1 MAQAG
6 GLHSGTKQ
14 IRQLA
19 FLSRIRQ
26 PRLALSFAVA
36 GALSFWL
43 PDVVI
48 HIYAGARFDSQHVRV
63 LTMLASAT
71 FLLAYLAARG
81 FAAKSDFKWPGTAM
95 FLGVWLT
102 GGLFVTLSATA
113 SGSGFAG
120 PQRVLGSLL
129 MIVSSLVPGV
139 VYILAAYDGSFPAL
153 LAVTVGAL
161 LLWGV
166 RASWVLLASG
176 SSSAPKAGDNSRQHQ

>member
-6 GLHSGTKQ
+6 GLHRSTRQ
-14 IRQLA
+14 IRQVA
-19 FLSRIRQ
+19 FLSRIKQ
-26 PRLALSFAVA
+26 PRLALSFAVT

-43 PDVVI
+43 PDLAI
-48 HIYAGARFDSQHVRV
+48 HIYAGARFDFPHVRV
-63 LTMLASAT
+63 LTILASAT
-71 FLLAYLAARG
+71 FLLAYLGARR
-81 FAAKSDFKWPGTAM
+81 FAVKRDFKWLGAAM
-95 FLGVWLT
+95 FFGVWLT

-120 PQRVLGSLL
+120 PQGVLGSLL

-139 VYILAAYDGSFPAL
+139 VYILAAYDGSFAAL

-176 SSSAPKAGDNSRQHQ
+176 SSSAPKAGDNSQQH